1 MTKNN
6 VKELLSGQRGWKKT
20 KRAQY
25 HESQSKKIP
34 QEEFG
39 QNAAETS
46 TTMQI

>member
-6 VKELLSGQRGWKKT
+6 EKEVLSGQRGSKKT

-46 TTMQI
+46 SKMKI